1 MIDYERIPAHVA
13 IIMDGNGRW
22 AEKRKLP
29 RVMGHN
35 AGMKAM
41 KEIVRHAGEIGV
53 EYLTVYA
60 FSTENW
66 KRSEEEVSGIF
77 NLLIKQSCL
86 RWAIQVLVFSIYSA
100 EKI

>member
-35 AGMKAM
+35 AGMKTM

-53 EYLTVYA
+53 EYLKV
-60 FSTENW
+60 
-66 KRSEEEVSGIF
+66 
-77 NLLIKQSCL
+77 
-86 RWAIQVLVFSIYSA
+86 
-100 EKI
+100 